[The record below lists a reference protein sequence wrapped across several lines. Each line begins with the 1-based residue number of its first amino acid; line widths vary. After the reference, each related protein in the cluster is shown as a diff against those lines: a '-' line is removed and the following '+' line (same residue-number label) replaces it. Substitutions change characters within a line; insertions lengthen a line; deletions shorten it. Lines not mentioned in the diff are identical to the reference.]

1 MRVLVTVASKHGSTA
16 EIGEA
21 VAEALVEA
29 GHEVY
34 QAIPDPGIA
43 LDRFDAV
50 VCGSAVYG
58 GSWRPEAVRFLEM
71 RADDLRAKPVW
82 LFETGP
88 VSSVDLIEQSTSSI
102 ALGTLVAARALKVFG
117 GKLDRS
123 RLTVGE
129 KVITRIVGATD
140 TDDRDWDEITL
151 WAGAIAIALDKEEQ
165 GRS

>member
-1 MRVLVTVASKHGSTA
+1 MRVLVAVASKHGSTA
-16 EIGEA
+16 EIGDA
-21 VAEALVEA
+21 ISRVLVDA
-29 GHEVY
+29 GYEVY
-34 QAIPDPGIA
+34 QAVPDPDVA
-43 LDRFDAV
+43 LERFDAV

-58 GSWRPEAVRFLEM
+58 GSWRPDAVRFLEV

-88 VSSVDLIEQSTSSI
+88 VSSVDLIEPGGAGI
-102 ALGTLVAARALKVFG
+102 ALGSLVAARGLQVFG

-140 TDDRDWDEITL
+140 SDDRDWDVIKA
-151 WAGAIAIALDKEEQ
+151 WAGKIAETLDKEAQ
-165 GRS
+165 VSS